1 VQLFVR
7 VVAVALLAMPLKAQ
21 SLISRDSITPA
32 WATRHLIGGIDSSAP
47 GFGTTFPCVKAWP
60 EVTRA
65 LIAIYEESATTS
77 LARADALL
85 VLGATG
91 QDSAFRFLIRT
102 LDHTAQN
109 DPYRTDMI
117 LALGN
122 SANPPNFVYDR
133 LDLALTAGTPAD
145 RSIATRSLSD
155 IRSSKADSLLRKAR
169 ANETSPGQVAVIDGA
184 LKRMQNGRPRTV
196 AVCDSTLVGIR

>member
-1 VQLFVR
+1 
-7 VVAVALLAMPLKAQ
+7 M
-21 SLISRDSITPA
+21 
-32 WATRHLIGGIDSSAP
+32 RHLIGGIDSSAP
-47 GFGTTFPCVKAWP
+47 GFGMTFPCVKAWP
-60 EVTRA
+60 QVTRA

-91 QDSAFRFLIRT
+91 QDSAFRFLGRT
-102 LDHTAQN
+102 LDSTAQN
-109 DPYRTDMI
+109 DPFRTDMI

-133 LDLALTAGTPAD
+133 LNLALTAGTPAD

-155 IRSSKADSLLRKAR
+155 VGSSIADSLLRKAR
-169 ANETSPGQVAVIDGA
+169 ANEASAAQVAVIDGV
-184 LKRMQNGRPRTV
+184 LERMQKRRPRTT
-196 AVCDSTLVGIR
+196 AVCDSALIGGVR